1 MRNNAVRT
9 RQTGSADRISHAARS
24 RLMAAVR
31 GKDTTPELLVRRMLH
46 RAGLRFR
53 LHRADLPGHP
63 DLVFVRQRTAIF
75 VHGCFWHRHPR
86 CRRTTTPAANRQFW
100 LDKFRANRLRDRRVV
115 RELARL
121 GWRSIIVWECETR
134 ETDRLRRR
142 LIEELREAS

>member
-1 MRNNAVRT
+1 
-9 RQTGSADRISHAARS
+9 
-24 RLMAAVR
+24 MAAVR

-63 DLVFVRQRTAIF
+63 DLVLAGHRVAIF

-100 LDKFRANRLRDRRVV
+100 LDKFHANRLRDRRVV
-115 RELARL
+115 RALTRL

-134 ETDRLRRR
+134 EEDRLRKR
-142 LIEELREAS
+142 LIEELRET